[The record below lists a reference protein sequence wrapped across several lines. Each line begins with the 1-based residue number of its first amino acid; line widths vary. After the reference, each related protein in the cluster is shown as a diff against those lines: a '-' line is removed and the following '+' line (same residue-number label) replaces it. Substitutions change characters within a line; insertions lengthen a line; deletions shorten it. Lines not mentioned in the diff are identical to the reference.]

1 MSLAKITN
9 YTVSVIV
16 TNYMQQT
23 ANAVV
28 ADILQSYTMCYWDL
42 LSEIVIITD
51 CRPLRDSVFQPT
63 TNYWVAKAISHMW
76 DRILT
81 SI

>member
-1 MSLAKITN
+1 
-9 YTVSVIV
+9 
-16 TNYMQQT
+16 
-23 ANAVV
+23 
-28 ADILQSYTMCYWDL
+28 MCYWDL